1 VDQEGEGMTASTLH
15 VAHGGVPAGKE
26 EIYGKDPILSARK
39 LVITFGRVVGL
50 DGVDLDL
57 YPGEVLAVIGDN
69 GAGKSTLIKC
79 LTGAYVADSG
89 EITMNGRPVHFRK
102 PQDAREAGIETVYQ
116 QLAVIPALDIASN
129 LYLAREERRKGPLG
143 SVFRMLD
150 KKGMEKR
157 AGDSVRNLGI
167 QTIQNMGQ
175 AVETLSGGQRQA
187 VAVARAAAFGSTVV
201 VLDEPTAAL
210 GVKESGMV
218 LDMIKQLRDKGL
230 SIILIS
236 HNMPHVWEVA
246 DRIHI
251 QRLGARAG
259 VITPQS
265 HDMGEGVAIMTGAK
279 KLSPEEAG

>member
-1 VDQEGEGMTASTLH
+1 MTASTLH
-15 VAHGGVPAGKE
+15 VAHGGVPVGKE
-26 EIYGKDPILSARK
+26 EIYGKDPILSARM

-89 EITMNGRPVHFRK
+89 EITMNGRPVHFKK

-157 AGDSVRNLGI
+157 AGESVRNLGI

-187 VAVARAAAFGSTVV
+187 VAVARAAAFGNKVI

-210 GVKESGMV
+210 GVKQSGVVLKYVAAARDAGLGVVFITHNPHHAHMV
-218 LDMIKQLRDKGL
+218 GDHFVLLNRGKQKLDCTYDEIDLEHLTQEMAGGDELEALSHELRGGKR
-230 SIILIS
+230 S
-236 HNMPHVWEVA
+236 
-246 DRIHI
+246 
-251 QRLGARAG
+251 
-259 VITPQS
+259 
-265 HDMGEGVAIMTGAK
+265 
-279 KLSPEEAG
+279 

>member
-1 VDQEGEGMTASTLH
+1 MSTTTNDLE

-26 EIYGKDPILSARK
+26 HIYDKPPVLSARN

-50 DGVDLDL
+50 DGVNLDL

-79 LTGAYVADSG
+79 LTGAYIPDSG
-89 EITMNGRPVHFRK
+89 ELTLNGDPVSFKK
-102 PQDAREAGIETVYQ
+102 PQDARDAGIETVYQ

-129 LYLAREERRKGPLG
+129 LYLGREDRRKGPLG
-143 SVFRMLD
+143 SVLRMLD

-157 AGDSVRNLGI
+157 AGESVQDLGI
-167 QTIQNMGQ
+167 QTIQNMSQ

-187 VAVARAAAFGSTVV
+187 VAVARAAAFGSKVI

-218 LDMIKQLRDKGL
+218 LNMVKQLRDKGL
-230 SIILIS
+230 SVILIS
-236 HNMPHVWEVA
+236 HNMPQVWEVA

-251 QRLGARAG
+251 QRLGGRAG
-259 VITPQS
+259 VITPES
-265 HDMGEGVAIMTGAK
+265 HDMGEGVAIMTGAT
-279 KLSPEEAG
+279 KLTEES

>member
-1 VDQEGEGMTASTLH
+1 MTTQDLE
-15 VAHGGVPAGKE
+15 VAHGGIPVGKE
-26 EIYGKDPILSARK
+26 GIYSQQPILSARK

-57 YPGEVLAVIGDN
+57 YPGEILAVIGDN

-79 LTGAYVADSG
+79 LTGAYIPDSG
-89 EITMNGRPVHFRK
+89 EILMNGQPVHFRK
-102 PQDAREAGIETVYQ
+102 PQDARVAGIETVYQ
-116 QLAVIPALDIASN
+116 QLAVVPALDIASN

-150 KKGMEKR
+150 KKGMERR
-157 AGDSVRNLGI
+157 AGQSVQRLGI

-187 VAVARAAAFGSTVV
+187 VAVARAAAFGSKVV

-218 LDMIKQLRDKGL
+218 LEMIKQLRDSGL

-279 KLSPEEAG
+279 RLAPSA

>member
-1 VDQEGEGMTASTLH
+1 MSTTTSDLE
-15 VAHGGVPAGKE
+15 VAHGGVPVGKE
-26 EIYGKDPILSARK
+26 HIYEQDPVLSARN

-79 LTGAYVADSG
+79 LTGAYVPDSG
-89 EITMNGRPVHFRK
+89 TITLNGQPVAFKK
-102 PQDAREAGIETVYQ
+102 PQDSREAGIETVYQ

-143 SVFRMLD
+143 SVLRMLD
-150 KKGMEKR
+150 KKGMERR
-157 AGDSVRNLGI
+157 AGESVQNLGI
-167 QTIQNMGQ
+167 QTIQNMSQ

-187 VAVARAAAFGSTVV
+187 VAVARAAAFGSKVI

-218 LDMIKQLRDKGL
+218 LNMVKQLRDKGL
-230 SIILIS
+230 SVILIS
-236 HNMPHVWEVA
+236 HNMPQVWEVA

-251 QRLGARAG
+251 QRLGGRAG
-259 VITPQS
+259 VITPDS
-265 HDMGEGVAIMTGAK
+265 HDMGEGVAIMTGAT
-279 KLSPEEAG
+279 KLSQDAP

>member
-1 VDQEGEGMTASTLH
+1 MSTSTSDLE

-26 EIYGKDPILSARK
+26 HVYAQEPVLSARN

-50 DGVDLDL
+50 DGVNLDL

-79 LTGAYVADSG
+79 LTGAYVPDSG
-89 EITMNGRPVHFRK
+89 TVTMNGQPVSFKK
-102 PQDAREAGIETVYQ
+102 PQDARDAGIETVYQ

-129 LYLAREERRKGPLG
+129 LYLAREDRRKGFLG
-143 SVFRMLD
+143 SVLRMLD

-157 AGDSVRNLGI
+157 AGESVQNLGI

-187 VAVARAAAFGSTVV
+187 VAVARAAAFGSKVV

-218 LDMIKQLRDKGL
+218 LNMVKQLRDKGL
-230 SIILIS
+230 SVILIS

-251 QRLGARAG
+251 QRLGGRAG
-259 VITPQS
+259 VITPET

-279 KLSPEEAG
+279 KLSEDAP